1 MKLDVHPLRVLIKA
15 LSLYD
20 EYRQFMFTWLEENKR
35 IFWDYW
41 NALPPDNF
49 SDTHFHRNPIG
60 EKHFA
65 QILTPEIQ
73 TLICQ

>member
-1 MKLDVHPLRVLIKA
+1 MSAWSD
-15 LSLYD
+15 D
-20 EYRQFMFTWLEENKR
+20 NGR

-60 EKHFA
+60 ERYFA
-65 QILTPEIQ
+65 GLLAPEIQ